1 MKSTRTTAKVRPAC
15 LPYST
20 TMRSSRQTSSLLSR
34 VAHSVGAVVA
44 KANLLRQS
52 PSREAHRPS
61 GPAEGLRPSSSSA
74 KPPVLASGDILRDL
88 AFFTQASEVG
98 FFSTHPSLCAQV
110 FGVVPGDV
118 FEVGGGCAVTS
129 SSVVDVDA
137 GSRMAREAIVV
148 VGARSG
154 KLWVWAYGDEA
165 ARVLRVPSSTTS
177 AMLSSAVEVRAAIV
191 EHYQLRQLVHPSRRQ
206 CSAGG
211 GKAMEQDAQVEFA
224 RTVCEAFQSLCARAH
239 EEVQRLYTPDQLAF
253 LQRAPDLYAAAT
265 KRVDRVA
272 SSLDDASPT
281 AGVNSEPQR
290 QQPNHPPDGSS
301 SFLPRSIYSDIAR
314 HAQHAA
320 AVVLLAPR
328 VSLVTG
334 AVGWVGEGDVV
345 LADSLVSQ
353 GGCAEASL
361 SASVVI

>member
-1 MKSTRTTAKVRPAC
+1 MKSTRTTAKVRSAC

-20 TMRSSRQTSSLLSR
+20 TMRSSRHTSSLLSR

-44 KANLLRQS
+44 KVNPLRQQ
-52 PSREAHRPS
+52 PSREEHSPS
-61 GPAEGLRPSSSSA
+61 GLAESLLSSVE
-74 KPPVLASGDILRDL
+74 PPVLAPGDILRDL
-88 AFFTQASEVG
+88 AFFTHASEVG
-98 FFSTHPSLCAQV
+98 LFSTHPSLCARV

-118 FEVGGGCAVTS
+118 FEIGGGRVITS
-129 SSVVDVDA
+129 SSGVDAEA
-137 GSRMAREAIVV
+137 GSRIAGELIVV

-154 KLWVWAYGDEA
+154 RLWVWAYGDEV

-177 AMLSSAVEVRAAIV
+177 VMSSSAAEVRAAIV
-191 EHYQLRQLVHPSRRQ
+191 EHYQLRQLAHPSRQQ

-211 GKAMEQDAQVEFA
+211 GVAGEPDGQVEFVRA
-224 RTVCEAFQSLCARAH
+224 VCVAFQSLCARAH

-253 LQRAPDLYAAAT
+253 LQRAPDLYAAVT
-265 KRVDRVA
+265 KRVDWVA
-272 SSLDDASPT
+272 SSSDAASPA

-290 QQPNHPPDGSS
+290 QQSDHPHEMPS
-301 SFLPRSIYSDIAR
+301 SFPSRSIYADLAR
-314 HAQHAA
+314 HAPHTA
-320 AVVLLAPR
+320 AVVLLSPR

-345 LADSLVSQ
+345 LADSLVGQ
-353 GGCAEASL
+353 GGYGEASL